1 MGERDE
7 LYHPEVK
14 NGRICKKC
22 KNVSKKKTKPLRM
35 GGFLSSK
42 PVIAWEKIQD
52 VRCAEKDNTRQEKE
66 LG

>member
-1 MGERDE
+1 MAE
-7 LYHPEVK
+7 YVK
-14 NGRICKKC
+14 SARMCPKK
-22 KNVSKKKTKPLRM
+22 KPLRM